1 MENWFSRTEL
11 LLGEQALEHFKK
23 SHVFVVGLGGVGAMA
38 AEMICRAGI
47 GKMTIMDADVVSFS
61 NLNRQLPA
69 LHSTISKKKAQVVAD
84 RLKDI
89 NPELQLNIVCDFL
102 TENEVEKYLFND
114 IDFVVDAIDTI
125 SPKVALI
132 KTCLEKKIPIVSSMG
147 SGAKIDP
154 TKVNITDISK
164 TQNCTLARTIRQR
177 LKKEGITKG
186 LPVVSS
192 LELPNKNAVKIIDNE
207 KNKKSTTG
215 TISYMPAVFG
225 CFLASYV
232 IKQL

>member
-232 IKQL
+232 IQQL

>member
-147 SGAKIDP
+147 SGSKIDP

-232 IKQL
+232 IQQL